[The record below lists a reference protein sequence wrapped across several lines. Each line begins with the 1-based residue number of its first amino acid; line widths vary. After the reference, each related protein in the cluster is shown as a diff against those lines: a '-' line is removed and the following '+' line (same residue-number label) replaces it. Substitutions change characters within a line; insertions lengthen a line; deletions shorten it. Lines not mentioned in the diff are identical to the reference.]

1 MALLGM
7 KAKDMSWKEIGEAL
21 PGKDLENIKKKY
33 KELYVDVP
41 ANVKPKEAD
50 SKKEETKEE
59 TKKEDEKTK
68 EKKEVA
74 KATEESK
81 EVAEDTKGGKAG
93 KQGNKYQ
100 WKSQKGQKGKGKAE
114 AAKPEE
120 NKTEEAK
127 SEGTKGILK
136 AKATLEE
143 KGKGGE
149 LKSIDGHPIIFVDDD
164 EELEF
169 DEVGPR
175 IRKSSLCDQD

>member
-1 MALLGM
+1 M

-41 ANVKPKEAD
+41 ANVKPKEAE

-59 TKKEDEKTK
+59 EKTE

-81 EVAEDTKGGKAG
+81 VAEDKKGGKVG
-93 KQGNKYQ
+93 KQENKYH

-120 NKTEEAK
+120 NKAEEAK

-136 AKATLEE
+136 AKATVEE

-149 LKSIDGHPIIFVDDD
+149 LRSIDGHPIIFVDDD

-175 IRKSSLCDQD
+175 IEGELFV